1 MPTIGSD
8 CDLVLIHPE
17 VSDGDPVGF
26 VLSPDSANSGSS
38 FSVQRELD
46 SDGYVHV
53 FIFFT
58 ILLAD
63 QLRLPNGSI
72 DTSGRDSTYAQLM
85 EFLEQEDGLSI
96 ETIIGTFMGVGPLG
110 HSATEMH
117 LVDAS
122 YISCKFTNLSIY
134 HPPIDSDILFG
145 SLWQADTPEEDAF
158 TWETSVWR

>member
-1 MPTIGSD
+1 LPTIGSD
-8 CDLVLIHPE
+8 CDLVLIHPA
-17 VSDGDPVGF
+17 VSDGNPTGF
-26 VLSPDSANSGSS
+26 VLSPDAANSGSS

-63 QLRLPNGSI
+63 QLRQPDGSI
-72 DTSGRDSTYAQLM
+72 DTTGRDAMYALLM
-85 EFLEQEDGLSI
+85 QYLEKVDGLSI
-96 ETIIGTFMGVGPLG
+96 ETVIGTFMGVGPLG

-122 YISCKFTNLSIY
+122 YISCKFTNLDVY
-134 HPPIDSDILFG
+134 HPPIDSEILFG
-145 SLWQADTPEEDAF
+145 SLWQADTPEDDAL